1 MHFGDASHALEHV
14 ARLSTWPG
22 ELSKYPAGSEHDFP
36 NSVWI
41 VNVVVLLSTRL
52 IESAFGA
59 AFLVYL
65 HSVLKMLH
73 QPPWRKKVKLLH
85 NDDSWHL
92 RKH

>member
-14 ARLSTWPG
+14 ARLSTLPG
-22 ELSKYPAGSEHDFP
+22 ELSKSTAELEHDFP

-41 VNVVVLLSTRL
+41 ANVVVLLSTRL

-59 AFLVYL
+59 ASLVCL
-65 HSVLKMLH
+65 HPVLKMLH
-73 QPPWRKKVKLLH
+73 QPPRRKKVKLLH
-85 NDDSWHL
+85 NDDSRHL

>member
-41 VNVVVLLSTRL
+41 PNVAVVLLLSTRL
-52 IESAFGA
+52 NETAFA
-59 AFLVYL
+59 TVFLVGGRVRVGGL
-65 HSVLKMLH
+65 GLGLGMRVTGF
-73 QPPWRKKVKLLH
+73 RV
-85 NDDSWHL
+85 
-92 RKH
+92 